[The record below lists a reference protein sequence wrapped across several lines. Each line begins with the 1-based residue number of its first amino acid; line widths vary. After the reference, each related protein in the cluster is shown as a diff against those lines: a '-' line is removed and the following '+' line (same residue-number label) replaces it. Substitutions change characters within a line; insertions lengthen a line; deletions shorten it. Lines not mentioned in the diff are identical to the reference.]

1 MHLDGTIVWNI
12 EEMNK
17 ITQNWAADMIWGR
30 ALGSVL
36 GRGGRRGDSGRT
48 ADKLMSQRDNLG
60 HNLMCSVGDALRPQG
75 GEEIWYCGD

>member
-17 ITQNWAADMIWGR
+17 ITQNWAAYMIWGR

-36 GRGGRRGDSGRT
+36 GRGRT
-48 ADKLMSQRDNLG
+48 
-60 HNLMCSVGDALRPQG
+60 G
-75 GEEIWYCGD
+75 GG